1 MTSSARPA
9 HDRERADRRR
19 EGLDSPVEGFNERA
33 RRAIADDSLHDAI
46 ALTTERLTAGRDAAL
61 GALPQAPSLRE
72 RAYRIK
78 QRTMADLDRY
88 LRGAD
93 ESDVDPCRPARPPPE
108 ALTTPIELESGAH
121 RAERG
126 MQSAGFRELDFQIDR
141 EIFGR
146 SSAVVPRYSADRTA
160 SELVVR
166 KVRELYPEWNQDV
179 VEDQWGYIA
188 SWRCPGRPSGLVLLA
203 QHRAAVI
210 TVAVCRASLLA
221 VRNMRSY
228 ELRREKRMGA
238 IPVPAQPAPRRQ
250 RQRSG

>member
-1 MTSSARPA
+1 
-9 HDRERADRRR
+9 
-19 EGLDSPVEGFNERA
+19 
-33 RRAIADDSLHDAI
+33 
-46 ALTTERLTAGRDAAL
+46 
-61 GALPQAPSLRE
+61 
-72 RAYRIK
+72 
-78 QRTMADLDRY
+78 
-88 LRGAD
+88 
-93 ESDVDPCRPARPPPE
+93 
-108 ALTTPIELESGAH
+108 
-121 RAERG
+121 

-166 KVRELYPEWNQDV
+166 KVRELYPEWKQDV

-188 SWRCPGRPSGLVLLA
+188 SWRCPGGPASSGHVLLA

-228 ELRREKRMGA
+228 ELRREKRAG
-238 IPVPAQPAPRRQ
+238 VPAPAQAPPPRRQ